1 MPKAYKKK
9 DNKIFEHFNPFGLK
23 QLIFEINKDDDIKDI
38 INKIPNE
45 IIIGRENIESKKL
58 IDIFSEINKDEYEI
72 KEIIF
77 EFEKNNPSL
86 LSSLK
91 IKTEKLLP
99 REEIAK
105 FYKLNLEY
113 GYMKGYTISK
123 KEENEDNEEN
133 RDIYQYITF
142 VPSL

>member
-1 MPKAYKKK
+1 MNA
-9 DNKIFEHFNPFGLK
+9 
-23 QLIFEINKDDDIKDI
+23 
-38 INKIPNE
+38 IPSE
-45 IIIGRENIESKKL
+45 IIIGRKTIEAKEL
-58 IDIFSEINKDEYEI
+58 IDIFSEINKNEYGI
-72 KEIIF
+72 KEVIF

-123 KEENEDNEEN
+123 KEENYNNKENKDEEEN

-142 VPSL
+142 VPSS